1 MGGLKMN
8 DQAENLRKMVA
19 SEATKEAKVIA
30 VVSGK
35 GGVGKSNVC
44 LNFALSLTRLG
55 KKVAIFDLDI
65 GMANLDILMGV
76 SSTYTI
82 MDALENELSIW
93 DIIET
98 DEDGLAYIAGGSGF
112 SSFVELTESKIQR
125 FFNQLELIGQ
135 HFDYVFLDMGAG
147 ATKASMQFILAANE
161 IFVVTTPEPTS
172 ITDAYAMVKYI
183 HLSDEHIPM
192 YLLINRAES
201 EKEARDT
208 EQNFKR
214 VTLQFLG
221 KHLLT
226 LGYVPFDDKVTKSVK
241 AQKPFVI
248 LYPQTRASQSIAQMA
263 SSYLG
268 IKESTPSKFGQFIK
282 KMKVFMNK

>member
-1 MGGLKMN
+1 MN

>member
-1 MGGLKMN
+1 MN

-19 SEATKEAKVIA
+19 TEATKEAKVIA

-82 MDALENELSIW
+82 MDVLENELSIW
-93 DIIET
+93 DIIENS
-98 DEDGLAYIAGGSGF
+98 EDGLAYIAGGSGF
-112 SSFVELTESKIQR
+112 SSFVELTDSKIHR

-135 HFDYVFLDMGAG
+135 HFDFVFLDMGAG

-183 HLSDEHIPM
+183 HLSDEQIPM

-201 EKEARDT
+201 EKEAKDT

-221 KHLLT
+221 KHLLP

-241 AQKPFVI
+241 SQKPFVL
-248 LYPQTRASQSIAQMA
+248 LYPQTKASQSIAQMA
-263 SSYLG
+263 SSYIG